1 MATVVVTNPFDFI
14 TQLQLACSMQVG
26 GIEIASA
33 EVRNF
38 DELEKLKPRRAV
50 ELLFEL
56 EPTAQSATAPVS

>member
-1 MATVVVTNPFDFI
+1 M
-14 TQLQLACSMQVG
+14 ACSMQVG

-33 EVRNF
+33 EARNF
-38 DELEKLKPRRAV
+38 DELEKLKPRRSV